1 MEASHELIFALSG
14 VIVGIVIG
22 IVGYR
27 FISKSHRDGVL
38 MQQKL
43 LESERQVAELT
54 ARMGAHLID
63 THQHI
68 TAMRHTTAKLEEQLT
83 QEATHWQL
91 DDKTL
96 QHLDF
101 SGINAPN
108 AQTDA
113 TSGSKETPAAGVP
126 RDYADG
132 KSGTLSE
139 DFGLKG
145 QTPPPSPPQPPRY

>member
-1 MEASHELIFALSG
+1 MEASYELIFALSG
-14 VIVGIVIG
+14 VLVGIVIG

-27 FISKSHRDGVL
+27 LISKSHRDGVL
-38 MQQKL
+38 MQQRL
-43 LESERQVAELT
+43 LESERQVTELK

-63 THQHI
+63 THQHLA
-68 TAMRHTTAKLEEQLT
+68 AMRNTTAKLEEQLT
-83 QEATHWQL
+83 QEAAHWQL

-101 SGINAPN
+101 SNIDASN
-108 AQTDA
+108 AQPDTA
-113 TSGSKETPAAGVP
+113 SESKETPTAGVP

-132 KSGTLSE
+132 KGGTLSE

-145 QTPPPSPPQPPRY
+145 QTPPPQPPRY

>member
-14 VIVGIVIG
+14 VVVGIVIG

-27 FISKSHRDGVL
+27 LISKSHRDGVL
-38 MQQKL
+38 MQQRL
-43 LESERQVAELT
+43 LESERQVTELK

-68 TAMRHTTAKLEEQLT
+68 TTMRNTTAKLEEQLA

-96 QHLDF
+96 QHLDLR
-101 SGINAPN
+101 GIN
-108 AQTDA
+108 
-113 TSGSKETPAAGVP
+113 TSSEQPDSALGSKETPTAGVP

-145 QTPPPSPPQPPRY
+145 QTPPPQPPRY

>member
-1 MEASHELIFALSG
+1 VEASQEVIFALSG
-14 VIVGIVIG
+14 VVIGIIIG

-27 FISKSHRDGVL
+27 LISRNHRDGVL

-43 LESERQVAELT
+43 LESERQVTEFK

-63 THQHI
+63 THKHI
-68 TAMRHTTAKLEEQLT
+68 TVMRNTTAKLEQQLT

-91 DDKTL
+91 NDETL

-101 SGINAPN
+101 SDIDASN
-108 AQTDA
+108 AQAETA
-113 TSGSKETPAAGVP
+113 PESAETPTTGVP
-126 RDYADG
+126 LDYADG

-139 DFGLKG
+139 DFGLKERT
-145 QTPPPSPPQPPRY
+145 QPPQPPRY

>member
-14 VIVGIVIG
+14 VVIG
-22 IVGYR
+22 IIIGAVGYR
-27 FISKSHRDGVL
+27 LISKNHRDSAL
-38 MQQKL
+38 MQQRL
-43 LESERQVAELT
+43 LESERQVTELK
-54 ARMGAHLID
+54 ARMGAHLVD
-63 THQHI
+63 SHKHI
-68 TAMRHTTAKLEEQLT
+68 TLMRNTTAKLEEQLA

-91 DDKTL
+91 DDQTL

-101 SGINAPN
+101 SNINASK
-108 AQTDA
+108 AETDTA
-113 TSGSKETPAAGVP
+113 SESGETPTTGVP

-145 QTPPPSPPQPPRY
+145 QTPHPQPPRY